1 MDLEIACEERFTEPD
16 EWFLVG
22 FGKNG
27 GSERQIG
34 SGSVFS
40 SKRSDPGPLFFTL
53 R

>member
-34 SGSVFS
+34 SESAFS
-40 SKRSDPGPLFFTL
+40 SGSGSTFFPAYPSE
-53 R
+53 